1 MPDAV
6 VSIWTPQF
14 TTMYARNISASITR
28 GSYTFDAGG
37 CGAASLDTNLTWEQI
52 YTSGFFEGRNG
63 VEISMQDDVVAASV
77 AHGATKIYVTATA
90 PYDPAIILEKMV
102 IALWDGALLTVGIP
116 VTGVGTDGGGP
127 YITVGPPLSRG
138 IAPGNPSDTL
148 LPAYGAG
155 TVIYRRRW
163 AGRIARRTRYH
174 DNTARKTTLAL
185 IGIGTRLKE
194 CQTNFTC
201 NSVDAGAA
209 LAALVFNC
217 RDRLVDLDIADL
229 VMPTVGSTYSGQ
241 STNAFVSDVITQILA
256 AMTGGIWGV
265 RVHSDRIPRLIKLYD
280 QATNTYPHVINLSNH
295 ATHFVPAALQ
305 SDDEDVGSMWNAVVV
320 SGNVGGS
327 SSLTVTAANADL
339 TSVATYGQIDGAPQT
354 LTSIKDQATAALVA
368 TGLLNEHSY
377 PQSSTSFELHV
388 RNDWDLG
395 LAALASPSG
404 LANAD
409 VGSGFEAIYLA
420 GFDETQSVK
429 NRAVDSP
436 LAFTSGPLALWA
448 MSGGCT
454 ALAGAAPNGDNAFQL
469 RINAVSYTIGP
480 AFPCAPG
487 ERIRFGAVVDTTSIG
502 TGPDPRVRWSIL
514 GNGNAVL
521 GSIFAVPTVAG
532 VQYLVSPDV
541 IVPPNTYSLRMQCA
555 LDLPDGTRLSSAV
568 AKCSMPYLIAGNQLA
583 LVGAAGN
590 DVVNPTAAVDLLN
603 WRAQQS
609 PTGTSTFSH
618 DNNPAAYGGG
628 AGRFYIGCRFPAGA
642 TPHDAYLDQPVAL
655 EPGQTYTLTYAQ
667 EVVAPS
673 ADAGVLVD
681 VFDYLTG
688 AYLATGPAVS
698 VAEGATG
705 YTLRFTAT
713 SNVAWVRLRA
723 YGTSVDAYFY
733 QVSIARGTSPVAWN
747 AGRTAANGF
756 APAYMANHAAPNI
769 YGLPTSVTCAFEAAG
784 DRTQSFSFAP
794 VEPDI
799 NAIIAERAHAVAN
812 ALLANTL
819 PPVGVEA
826 FVVSPEAGD
835 YAYGPSGLTVAFPAF
850 LAIFA
855 KGTTVQTIA
864 SATVTLAASGTTH
877 VWLQS
882 SGVYAQRFNDPSN
895 VPGAILIAY
904 FTTSAVGVIG
914 DFRRCSY
921 GPLSAGA
928 GTVNPAVNLPAPI
941 IGSGGSVTNGF
952 SLNGLAA
959 DINVVLPLTNVPSGN
974 AATMVEFY
982 YRIYTSGSP
991 NAWIASEG
999 ENLGYA
1005 ADNKTIV
1012 NPSQTVSFSYGSMVK
1027 GAVYD
1032 FGIAYR
1038 GPDGYGSI
1046 RLFTT
1051 QFTAQ
1056 LIAIGTTYL
1065 LGGVAVIPT
1074 ANAGYTVTNVAS
1086 ANGITAAVNISCV
1099 LNNQPTD
1106 GSLSRVNFWYRQ
1118 STYNNDSTPGSR
1130 TPGNPAF
1137 YWTPAGGL
1145 PAAGVASTPP
1155 PASGTYVF
1163 VIADITGSQTFD
1175 FGVTYENAQ
1184 GGEGDVGIFVE
1195 SFATQVIVISGAYL
1209 SEGTLVVPTVTGPT
1223 GTGLPQ
1229 ISVSIP
1235 GQYASQ
1241 LGIFFAITNQPTDGS
1256 LQKIILYY
1264 RKSGQA
1270 AWTFF
1275 ASRPPANS
1283 AGAILT
1289 GGATSAVGDYAFLY
1303 PDATNGTTYEFG
1315 VTVESNRGSESP
1327 TVSLGSVAKSMSVP
1341 PANSANFVLGGTTF
1355 ADLGGAPAG
1364 TLNLRVTQP
1373 WTINLT
1379 APNTDYSW
1387 IDHFDM
1393 YGGYYDSANAFPG
1406 VVQHTEP
1413 GSARGASGTF
1423 TFNLTVT
1430 ANSLGAGDGNIYR
1443 YYYFW
1448 RVVAIDGTHLTST
1461 TTIFAHT

>member
-127 YITVGPPLSRG
+127 YITVGPPLSRA

-209 LAALVFNC
+209 LAALVYNC
-217 RDRLVDLDIADL
+217 RDRFVDLDIADL

-280 QATNTYPHVINLSNH
+280 QATNTYPHIINLSNH

-305 SDDEDVGSMWNAVVV
+305 SDDEDIGSMWNAVIV

-354 LTSIKDQATAALVA
+354 LTSIKDQATAALIA

-429 NRAVDSP
+429 NRAIDSP
-436 LAFTSGPLALWA
+436 LAFTSGPLALW
-448 MSGGCT
+448 SKTGTT
-454 ALAGAAPNGDNAFQL
+454 ALVPGGSPNGENAWKILVQTGGSAL
-469 RINAVSYTIGP
+469 GP
-480 AFPCAPG
+480 SIPVAPG
-487 ERIRFGAVVDTTSIG
+487 ERVKFGTIIDTTLIG
-502 TGPDPRVRWSIL
+502 PPGTPPVDPKPRWSIVA
-514 GNGNAVL
+514 GA
-521 GSIFAVPTVAG
+521 TVIASVYADSSVAADG
-532 VQYLVSPDV
+532 VQYLLSADIMIPANVYAVQFLCTIEVPDPTRTATAAV
-541 IVPPNTYSLRMQCA
+541 VCA
-555 LDLPDGTRLSSAV
+555 Q
-568 AKCSMPYLIAGNQLA
+568 PYLIAGNQLA
-583 LVGAAGN
+583 LFRV
-590 DVVNPTAAVDLLN
+590 P
-603 WRAQQS
+603 
-609 PTGTSTFSH
+609 
-618 DNNPAAYGGG
+618 PA
-628 AGRFYIGCRFPAGA
+628 P
-642 TPHDAYLDQPVAL
+642 
-655 EPGQTYTLTYAQ
+655 
-667 EVVAPS
+667 
-673 ADAGVLVD
+673 
-681 VFDYLTG
+681 
-688 AYLATGPAVS
+688 ATGF
-698 VAEGATG
+698 
-705 YTLRFTAT
+705 L
-713 SNVAWVRLRA
+713 
-723 YGTSVDAYFY
+723 
-733 QVSIARGTSPVAWN
+733 
-747 AGRTAANGF
+747 
-756 APAYMANHAAPNI
+756 PAYAPNHAAPNI

-835 YAYGPSGLTVAFPAF
+835 YTYGRLALTVAFPACE
-850 LAIFA
+850 AIFA
-855 KGTTVQTIA
+855 KGTKVQIIA
-864 SATVTLAASGTTH
+864 PATVTLAASGTTH
-877 VWLQS
+877 VWLQT
-882 SGVYAQRFNDPSN
+882 SGVYATRFNDPSN

-904 FTTSAVGVIG
+904 FSTDATGVLG

-921 GPLSAGA
+921 GPLVPGA
-928 GTVNPAVNLPAPI
+928 GNVNTSGALAAPTT
-941 IGSGGSVTNGF
+941 SGATSANGF

-959 DINVVLPLTNVPSGN
+959 DVDVTVPLTNVPTDTS
-974 AATMVEFY
+974 ATMVEFY
-982 YRIYTSGSP
+982 WRSSVASGSA
-991 NAWIASEG
+991 NAWIAADG
-999 ENLGYA
+999 ENLAYA
-1005 ADNKTIV
+1005 TGGKSIVGPNQTI
-1012 NPSQTVSFSYGSMVK
+1012 SFSYGALTK
-1027 GAVYD
+1027 GATYD

-1038 GPDGYGSI
+1038 GPTGYGPI
-1046 RLFTT
+1046 TEFRH
-1051 QFTAQ
+1051 AHVAA
-1056 LIAIGTTYL
+1056 LIGIGAAYL
-1065 LGGVAVIPT
+1065 LGGSTQPTLLGTPTITAVPSVSGVTSTLRLGFTCNNQRPT
-1074 ANAGYTVTNVAS
+1074 A
-1086 ANGITAAVNISCV
+1086 
-1099 LNNQPTD
+1099 
-1106 GSLSRVNFWYRQ
+1106 
-1118 STYNNDSTPGSR
+1118 
-1130 TPGNPAF
+1130 
-1137 YWTPAGGL
+1137 
-1145 PAAGVASTPP
+1145 
-1155 PASGTYVF
+1155 
-1163 VIADITGSQTFD
+1163 
-1175 FGVTYENAQ
+1175 
-1184 GGEGDVGIFVE
+1184 
-1195 SFATQVIVISGAYL
+1195 
-1209 SEGTLVVPTVTGPT
+1209 
-1223 GTGLPQ
+1223 
-1229 ISVSIP
+1229 
-1235 GQYASQ
+1235 
-1241 LGIFFAITNQPTDGS
+1241 
-1256 LQKIILYY
+1256 
-1264 RKSGQA
+1264 
-1270 AWTFF
+1270 
-1275 ASRPPANS
+1275 ASRPCRCTAMSPARTRGHRCSPCPPSGRERVRTASTFRISRTASRIRSRSRTRICRAGRAPSRCSGRRRRNTSRS
-1283 AGAILT
+1283 AHRIC
-1289 GGATSAVGDYAFLY
+1289 SAAQRSRRRL
-1303 PDATNGTTYEFG
+1303 PPRQPSHPSRASTA
-1315 VTVESNRGSESP
+1315 SRARSAS
-1327 TVSLGSVAKSMSVP
+1327 VS
-1341 PANSANFVLGGTTF
+1341 
-1355 ADLGGAPAG
+1355 
-1364 TLNLRVTQP
+1364 R
-1373 WTINLT
+1373 
-1379 APNTDYSW
+1379 
-1387 IDHFDM
+1387 
-1393 YGGYYDSANAFPG
+1393 
-1406 VVQHTEP
+1406 
-1413 GSARGASGTF
+1413 
-1423 TFNLTVT
+1423 
-1430 ANSLGAGDGNIYR
+1430 
-1443 YYYFW
+1443 
-1448 RVVAIDGTHLTST
+1448 
-1461 TTIFAHT
+1461 